1 MWLQTSSH
9 KNKSRFLDSVALC
22 SEFFVSLF
30 VPVWTENKLQLWA
43 VKALQCLSLNS
54 CSRVH
59 VRPPRGGRR
68 RVTRWR
74 TRTERREDGRRTG
87 WPIISRLRGGQGKE
101 SSEGDAGDGISLAR
115 SWEVK
120 VGRWRRTRGR
130 DSVTQAALLSD
141 FYQVCWSR
149 DRRSVGRFIHVWR
162 RRGVKVDEQSAE
174 SSGDERGRRDRMWT
188 LCKRITQRNEMTKKQ
203 SDQKN
208 SEFIDECAK
217 NNWQLFQ

>member
-22 SEFFVSLF
+22 SELFVSLF
-30 VPVWTENKLQLWA
+30 VPVWTENKLQHWA
-43 VKALQCLSLNS
+43 VKALQCSSLNS

-68 RVTRWR
+68 PRSRVTRWR

-115 SWEVK
+115 SWAVK

-162 RRGVKVDEQSAE
+162 QRGVKVDEQSAE
-174 SSGDERGRRDRMWT
+174 SSGDERGRRDRTWT
-188 LCKRITQRNEMTKKQ
+188 LCKHHTKKWN
-203 SDQKN
+203 DKKTIRP
-208 SEFIDECAK
+208 EK
-217 NNWQLFQ
+217 

>member
-43 VKALQCLSLNS
+43 VKALQCSSLNS

-68 RVTRWR
+68 PRSRVTRWR

-101 SSEGDAGDGISLAR
+101 SSEGDAGEGISLAR
-115 SWEVK
+115 SWAVK

-162 RRGVKVDEQSAE
+162 QRGVKVDEQSAE
-174 SSGDERGRRDRMWT
+174 SSGDERGRRDRTWT
-188 LCKRITQRNEMTKKQ
+188 LCKHHTKKWN
-203 SDQKN
+203 DKKTIRP
-208 SEFIDECAK
+208 EK
-217 NNWQLFQ
+217 

>member
-22 SEFFVSLF
+22 SELFVSLF

-87 WPIISRLRGGQGKE
+87 WPIISRLRGGQGKGGQGKE
-101 SSEGDAGDGISLAR
+101 SSEGDAGDAISLAR
-115 SWEVK
+115 SWAVK

-162 RRGVKVDEQSAE
+162 QRGVKVDEQSAE

-188 LCKRITQRNEMTKKQ
+188 LCKHHTKKWN
-203 SDQKN
+203 DKKTIRP
-208 SEFIDECAK
+208 EK
-217 NNWQLFQ
+217 